1 MAPDEEILEA
11 PPELKLDEE
20 EDMEEDL
27 WFPPRRQ

>member
-11 PPELKLDEE
+11 PPELNDEDE

-27 WFPPRRQ
+27 GFPPKRQ